1 MEQIPLTAQKR
12 SILGRKVK
20 KLRTEGLIPAH
31 VFGHKVKTV
40 HVQVKNTDFAKVYD
54 ATGETGIVDLAIDG
68 QKRPVLIRNV
78 QIHPVTDETL
88 HIDFYQVNLTEKVKV
103 NVPLEV
109 IGESPAVE
117 KKIGLLLTPV
127 SEAEIEALPQ
137 DLPEKIEV
145 DVAGLANVGDEVKV
159 GDLKIDKSKIQVH
172 TDAELVV
179 AKIGEFVTKEME
191 AVEAEI
197 EAEKA
202 EAAAEAAPAEGAE
215 AAPAEGE
222 AAGGEPRPE
231 GREKPSEETKEKA
244 PAEEAGKPAGQ
255 KPQQFPKEE
264 QAK

>member
-12 SILGRKVK
+12 TILGRKVK

-54 ATGETGIVDLAIDG
+54 AAGETGIVDLAIDSD
-68 QKRPVLIRNV
+68 KRPVLIRNV
-78 QIHPVTDETL
+78 QFHPVTDETL
-88 HIDFYQVNLTEKVKV
+88 HIDFYQVNLTEKVRV

-109 IGESPAVE
+109 VGESPAIE

-127 SEAEIEALPQ
+127 SEVEIEALPT
-137 DLPEKIEV
+137 DLPEKIEI
-145 DVAGLANVGDEVKV
+145 DVSKLANVGDEVKV
-159 GDLKIDKSKIQVH
+159 KDLAVDRSKIEIH
-172 TDAELVV
+172 AEPELVV
-179 AKIGEFVTKEME
+179 VQIGELITKEME

-202 EAAAEAAPAEGAE
+202 ETAAEGAE

-222 AAGGEPRPE
+222 EVKVEGE
-231 GREKPSEETKEKA
+231 EKPAEAETKE
-244 PAEEAGKPAGQ
+244 EKPTE
-255 KPQQFPKEE
+255 KPQEE
-264 QAK
+264 QKKE